1 MTATYARDGAIAII
15 EINNPPVNAASAALR
30 AGLADA
36 IGRFAGDDLAR
47 VAILQCAGRTWIAG
61 ADISEFGK
69 PPQPPLLPDVI
80 AQIEAMPKP
89 VIAAM
94 HGTAL
99 GGGLEVALG
108 AHYRIAAAGAE
119 MGLPEVTLGILPGA
133 GGTQRLPRLVGLAPA
148 VDLITSA
155 RRIGAEEALKIG
167 LIDRIAEGDLNEAAR
182 EYAQSLVDAQAG
194 PRPCAAMAPPQ
205 IDEDLVAG
213 LRARLAKRYPGQIAQ
228 LRAVDSVVEGGLL
241 PLPEGLAQE
250 REKFTELMDSPQRS
264 ALIHAFLS
272 ERAVAHLPELEGV
285 LPRDL
290 TQLGVIGGGTMGA
303 GIAASALLSGLAVTL
318 TERDRPAADRAAGT
332 VAGILR
338 GAVKRGKITQ
348 SRCDAI
354 LAEKFTSA
362 DSYDALTD
370 ADLIIEAVFEKIEV
384 KQQVFS
390 ALDRVAKAGAVLAT
404 NTSYLDVD
412 RIAEMTSRP
421 QDVIGLHFFSP
432 AHVMRLLEVVA
443 AGKTAP
449 DVVATGFLLARRL
462 GKIGVRAG
470 NCDGFIGNRILTHYR
485 AAADAMVLDGAS
497 PYQIDRAVTAFG
509 FAMGPYAVSDLAGL
523 DIGYF
528 TRQRRAPDR
537 HSRDRIPVFAD
548 RLYELGR
555 LGRKTGRGYYIHDED
570 SPGGREDPELADLL
584 TQVRGELG
592 LVEKSFTDDE
602 IVARYMAAM
611 VNEGARVVADGT
623 ALRPLDV
630 DVVMLNG
637 YGFPRWRGG
646 PMHWADQYG
655 LASILKDIE
664 GYSRED
670 DHFWQAAP
678 LLRQLVESG
687 RDFADLNRGKTA

>member
-36 IGRFAGDDLAR
+36 IGRFARDDLAR

-241 PLPEGLAQE
+241 PLQEGLAQE
-250 REKFTELMDSPQRS
+250 REKFTELMNSPQRS

-290 TQLGVIGGGTMGA
+290 THLGVIGGGTMGA

-318 TERDRPAADRAAGT
+318 TERDRPAADRAAGN
-332 VAGILR
+332 R
-338 GAVKRGKITQ
+338 GRYPARGGQARQDHAIQ
-348 SRCDAI
+348 MRCHSGREI
-354 LAEKFTSA
+354 
-362 DSYDALTD
+362 Y
-370 ADLIIEAVFEKIEV
+370 
-384 KQQVFS
+384 
-390 ALDRVAKAGAVLAT
+390 
-404 NTSYLDVD
+404 
-412 RIAEMTSRP
+412 
-421 QDVIGLHFFSP
+421 
-432 AHVMRLLEVVA
+432 
-443 AGKTAP
+443 
-449 DVVATGFLLARRL
+449 
-462 GKIGVRAG
+462 
-470 NCDGFIGNRILTHYR
+470 
-485 AAADAMVLDGAS
+485 
-497 PYQIDRAVTAFG
+497 
-509 FAMGPYAVSDLAGL
+509 
-523 DIGYF
+523 
-528 TRQRRAPDR
+528 QRR
-537 HSRDRIPVFAD
+537 
-548 RLYELGR
+548 
-555 LGRKTGRGYYIHDED
+555 
-570 SPGGREDPELADLL
+570 
-584 TQVRGELG
+584 
-592 LVEKSFTDDE
+592 
-602 IVARYMAAM
+602 
-611 VNEGARVVADGT
+611 
-623 ALRPLDV
+623 
-630 DVVMLNG
+630 
-637 YGFPRWRGG
+637 
-646 PMHWADQYG
+646 
-655 LASILKDIE
+655 
-664 GYSRED
+664 
-670 DHFWQAAP
+670 
-678 LLRQLVESG
+678 
-687 RDFADLNRGKTA
+687 